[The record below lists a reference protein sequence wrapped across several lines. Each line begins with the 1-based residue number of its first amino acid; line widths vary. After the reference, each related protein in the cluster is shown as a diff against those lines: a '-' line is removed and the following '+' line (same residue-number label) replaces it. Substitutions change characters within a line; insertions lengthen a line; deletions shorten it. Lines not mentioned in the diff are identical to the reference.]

1 MEHQKILSL
10 LNDANDSKL
19 VTRKWNIVSNNSKA
33 NNGVGNELKSNLC
46 DSNDTYILVIND
58 ITITAAGAK

>member
-19 VTRKWNIVSNNSKA
+19 VTRKWDIVSNNSKA
-33 NNGVGNELKSNLC
+33 NNGVGNENISQKLMER
-46 DSNDTYILVIND
+46 
-58 ITITAAGAK
+58 